1 MLFWRTMAIQ
11 TDNGKKD
18 DRRVAPLIALAG
30 LAALVAIPIVLTLI
44 SPRKALVRE
53 TGGAFFVARPFVV
66 VGDRLLCLRSDES
79 FPARKAA
86 LESPDEGFRP
96 ALVSLEA
103 VAFIEIIPEAPSAP
117 ETAAGPIPVTHLGTY
132 RINASG
138 NPGYLFLGVNNGVP
152 YGSVRFPEW
161 GKGAVEPL
169 KGLYIRGNVIGFT
182 RSITTPAERER
193 TGSPTYFIQVYT
205 GEYRDGGRTIQGRY
219 TVGGS
224 PRMWD
229 ARKTR

>member
-1 MLFWRTMAIQ
+1 MAIQ
-11 TDNGKKD
+11 TDNGRKD
-18 DRRVAPLIALAG
+18 NRRVAPRIALAAF
-30 LAALVAIPIVLTLI
+30 AALVALPIVLTLI

-66 VGDRLLCLRSDES
+66 VGDRLLCLRSGES
-79 FPARKAA
+79 FSARNAA
-86 LESPDEGFRP
+86 LDSPDGGFGP
-96 ALVSLEA
+96 ALVPLGD
-103 VAFIEIIPEAPSAP
+103 VALIEIIPETPSAP
-117 ETAAGPIPVTHLGTY
+117 ETAVGPVPLTHLGAY

-138 NPGYLFLGVNNGVP
+138 NPGYLFVGVRNGVL
-152 YGSVRFPEW
+152 YGTVRFPEW

-169 KGLYIRGNVIGFT
+169 KGLYIRGNVIGFM

-193 TGSPTYFIQVYT
+193 TGAPAYFTQVYI

-219 TVGGS
+219 MVGGS